1 MKHIV
6 KPKRRRSQRRN
17 LFGELTEGM
26 KALAEARLG
35 KTKLRSHSMKL
46 PSGPRNFVTL
56 LSRDSMKIAVNAGQ
70 SIQIQVDQ

>member
-1 MKHIV
+1 MKHTV

-35 KTKLRSHSMKL
+35 KTKLRSHLMKL
-46 PSGPRNFVTL
+46 PGGPRNFVTL
-56 LSRDSMKIAVNAGQ
+56 
-70 SIQIQVDQ
+70 